1 MKIKILLP
9 VERQGVIV
17 MHGQPEQSFYQLV
30 HPLLEQFNINV
41 HDYILKDSYGKEHS
55 MAKPMG

>member
-30 HPLLEQFNINV
+30 HPLLE
-41 HDYILKDSYGKEHS
+41 
-55 MAKPMG
+55 